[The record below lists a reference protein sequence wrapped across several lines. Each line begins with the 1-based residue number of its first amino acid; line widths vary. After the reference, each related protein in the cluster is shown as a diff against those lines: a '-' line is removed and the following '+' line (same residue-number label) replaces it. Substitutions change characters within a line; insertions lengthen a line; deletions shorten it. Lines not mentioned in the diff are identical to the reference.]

1 MASTVEGCT
10 AMMRALAPEL
20 EPRRLESL
28 EELAVGVAWLDGAE
42 PLVRARVEEVIA
54 LFPRARPVDFPF
66 PDEAESAVF
75 RREVA
80 DVHRDLFAEH
90 ADSYGDTIRRKI
102 ERCLETSD
110 AEYQRG
116 LESLARYR
124 EQGAEALRDLDLLV
138 TPTLAFVAPPA
149 DVDERTI
156 REDTIRRTYPFDAL
170 GWPALALPCGAAE
183 DGLPASAQLVGG
195 RGDDALVLAAGE
207 LVASL
212 LRGTTQG

>member
-1 MASTVEGCT
+1 
-10 AMMRALAPEL
+10 MMRALAPEL

-54 LFPRARPVDFPF
+54 LFPRARPVDFPL